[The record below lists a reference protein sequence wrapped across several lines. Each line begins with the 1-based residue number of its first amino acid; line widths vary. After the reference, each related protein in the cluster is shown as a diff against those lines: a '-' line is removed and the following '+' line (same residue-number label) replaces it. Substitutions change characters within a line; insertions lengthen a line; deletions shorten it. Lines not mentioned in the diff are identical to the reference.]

1 MTNVKTLSDEQK
13 ASLGRLEYLYGQTQ
27 NHRNATEK
35 NELYDQVI
43 MLDKSIRRNSRIKA
57 ALVGITGLIL
67 FVTGYNLLTRL
78 HSAFLAGII
87 FFSIGVILIASAYP
101 IYNHLIKKK
110 RKKYA
115 PVVLTITNYLI

>member
-1 MTNVKTLSDEQK
+1 MTNINALSDEQR
-13 ASLGRLEYLYGQTQ
+13 AFLGRLEYLYGQTR
-27 NHRNATEK
+27 NHRNGTEK

-43 MLDKSIRRNSRIKA
+43 MLDKSIRNNSRIKA
-57 ALVGITGLIL
+57 LLVGLTGLLL
-67 FVTGYNLLTRL
+67 FITGYNFLTRL
-78 HSAFLAGII
+78 QSAFLAGII